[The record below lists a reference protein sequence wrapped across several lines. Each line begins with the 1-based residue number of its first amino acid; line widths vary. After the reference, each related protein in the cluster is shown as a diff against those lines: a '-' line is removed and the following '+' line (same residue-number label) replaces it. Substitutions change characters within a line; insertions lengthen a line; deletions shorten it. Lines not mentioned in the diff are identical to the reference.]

1 MARWVAPG
9 WVLGLIVPV
18 NKSLTYKLVA
28 TGMLPLLVLLTIL
41 GGLLDVI
48 LDTIDCIAREVPV
61 YFRDIWHE

>member
-1 MARWVAPG
+1 MDA
-9 WVLGLIVPV
+9 V